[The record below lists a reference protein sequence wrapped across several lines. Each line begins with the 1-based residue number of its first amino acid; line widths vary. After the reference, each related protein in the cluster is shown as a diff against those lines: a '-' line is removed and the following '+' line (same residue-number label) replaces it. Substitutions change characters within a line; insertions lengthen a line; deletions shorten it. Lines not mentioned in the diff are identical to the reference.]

1 MLDQQQ
7 QEQKD
12 TEIVLGTGKLL
23 AIFFGLVAIC
33 GTFFGLGY
41 SVGHSASPMAIQTEN
56 SGMVT
61 SSPGVKHDAGVTVA
75 APQPVVTPAPAANNP
90 NTAANSQVDQ
100 VPPQNVDATAA
111 DSSTPTNNDSASVL
125 KQASATTVTPTP
137 VTSDSAPAP
146 GAITV
151 QVAAVTKQEDA
162 QALVAAL
169 RKKNYPVFVSPNPS
183 GDNLYHVQVGPF
195 AEVKDAEAM
204 KSKLAGDGYN
214 AIVKK

>member
-1 MLDQQQ
+1 MSD
-7 QEQKD
+7 QKD

-23 AIFFGLVAIC
+23 GIFFALVIIC

-41 SVGHSASPMAIQTEN
+41 ALGRSSTPMTLQNGGLATATSASGTKP
-56 SGMVT
+56 V
-61 SSPGVKHDAGVTVA
+61 AGVTVTTTSTSTSDA
-75 APQPVVTPAPAANNP
+75 AQDPAVDPNAPASPEA
-90 NTAANSQVDQ
+90 DQ
-100 VPPQNVDATAA
+100 APRVEEGSAT
-111 DSSTPTNNDSASVL
+111 DESASAAVVP
-125 KQASATTVTPTP
+125 ASAVKPATTQVVKNPATPELAAVP
-137 VTSDSAPAP
+137 SS
-146 GAITV
+146 ITV

-183 GDNLYHVQVGPF
+183 ADSLYHVQVGPF
-195 AEVKDAEAM
+195 AELKEAEEM